1 MSDQPLI
8 FDRSLL
14 QQRRRRAL
22 LADSVGDVDFLLR
35 DVIDAL
41 ADRLSFIKR
50 EFDLALNYGCH
61 SLAISNQLEG
71 LDQIG
76 HLISSDACP
85 LDCGA
90 APFFVQADEEYFPF
104 QSASFDLILSALSL
118 QWVNDLP
125 GVLVQIRRGLK
136 PDGVFL
142 AVTLGSESLYELRHV
157 MMLAEE
163 ELYGGVSLRVA
174 PFADVRDFGDLLQ
187 RAGFALPVTDRL
199 VRRVRYRT
207 AYQLMM
213 ELKAMG
219 AGNMLTQRSRKP
231 VSRRFFMRVE
241 ELYQQHY
248 GEADGRIPASF
259 EYIYLLGWAPHHTQ
273 PKPLKPGS
281 GRVSLTEVFKEK

>member
-1 MSDQPLI
+1 MSDQRLL

-14 QQRRRRAL
+14 QQRRQRAL
-22 LADSVGDVDFLLR
+22 TAANASDVDFLLR
-35 DVIDAL
+35 DVIEAL

-50 EFDLALNYGCH
+50 DFEQALNYGCH
-61 SLAISNQLEG
+61 SLSISGELAS
-71 LDQIG
+71 LAQIG
-76 HLISSDACP
+76 DLISTDSCI
-85 LDCGA
+85 LGGEVGA
-90 APFFVQADEEYFPF
+90 AFVQGDEEFFPF

-163 ELYGGVSLRVA
+163 ELYGGVSPRVA

-187 RAGFALPVTDRL
+187 RAGFTLPVTDRT

-231 VSRRFFMRVE
+231 VSRRFFQRVE
-241 ELYQQHY
+241 ALYQQIY

-259 EYIYLLGWAPHHTQ
+259 EYIYLLGWAPHSSQ
-273 PKPLKPGS
+273 PQPLKPGS
-281 GRVSLTEVFKEK
+281 GRVSLTEVFKGK